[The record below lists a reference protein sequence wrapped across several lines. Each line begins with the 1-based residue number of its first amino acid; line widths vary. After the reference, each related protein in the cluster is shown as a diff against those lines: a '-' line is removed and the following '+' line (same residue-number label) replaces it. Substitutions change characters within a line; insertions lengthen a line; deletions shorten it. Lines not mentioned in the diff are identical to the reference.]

1 MQVTETLSDG
11 LKRSYAVTV
20 PAAEIESR
28 TKSKLADIGKTLRL
42 PGFRPGKVPANLVRQ
57 RYGSAVMA
65 EVMQDAVS
73 SAADRVVEDGK
84 LRPAGQPRIS
94 LAREPSLAGPAQDL
108 EIKVDLE
115 VLPDIVLPDLTAISL
130 TRLRAEPAT
139 EVIDRALES
148 IAKQNRELALVE
160 EDRPAATGDIL
171 VVDFSGSIDGV
182 PFDGGTGVDTP
193 VELGGSGF
201 IPGFAEQ
208 IEGMRVGETRTIDV
222 TFPAEYQAANLA
234 GQAAQFSIVAK
245 ALKHPAPTV
254 QDDSLAAKIGFEN
267 FDKLRDAVRG
277 QMQGE
282 FDQMS
287 RLRIKRDLLDALAE
301 QALFEAPPSMLEVE
315 FNAIW
320 QRVEADRA
328 QGQQDEEDRGKDEET
343 LRAEYRAIADRRVR
357 LGLLL
362 SEIGRVNEIQVSP
375 SELSAALRAEAAR
388 YPGQEMQVVEFF
400 RKNQAAI
407 EQLRGP
413 IFEDKVV
420 DHILSV
426 AQVEEKLVS
435 PEELNLAGLDGAA
448 ETPLLEAGEAGA
460 VTEEPAV
467 AAAAEPQAEHAAEP
481 QAEHAAEPQAEHAA
495 EPQAEHAAE
504 AVTGDPAAPE
514 EAA

>member
-1 MQVTETLSDG
+1 
-11 LKRSYAVTV
+11 
-20 PAAEIESR
+20 
-28 TKSKLADIGKTLRL
+28 
-42 PGFRPGKVPANLVRQ
+42 
-57 RYGSAVMA
+57 MA

-73 SAADRVVEDGK
+73 SAADLVVEDGK

-94 LAREPSLAGPAQDL
+94 LANQPTLAGPAQDL

-115 VLPDIVLPDLTAISL
+115 VLPDITLPDLTAISL
-130 TRLRAEPAT
+130 TRLRAEPNP

-148 IAKQNRELALVE
+148 IAKQHREVTLVE
-160 EDRPAATGDIL
+160 DDRPATIGDIL
-171 VVDFSGSIDGV
+171 VVDFSGSIEGV
-182 PFDGGTGVDTP
+182 AFEGGNGVDTA
-193 VELGGSGF
+193 VELGGAGF

-222 TFPAEYQAANLA
+222 TFPAEYQAAHLA
-234 GQAAQFSIVAK
+234 GRAAQFTITAK
-245 ALKHPAPTV
+245 ALKQPAPAV

-320 QRVEADRA
+320 QRVTADRDR
-328 QGQQDEEDRGKDEET
+328 GQQDEEDRGKDEAT
-343 LRAEYRAIADRRVR
+343 LRTEYRAIADRRVR

-375 SELSAALRAEAAR
+375 AELSAALRAEAAR

-413 IFEDKVV
+413 IFEDKVI

-426 AQVEEKLVS
+426 AQVEDKLVS
-435 PEELNLAGLDGAA
+435 PEELNLAAVEGPAAATVPSLGAEGPAAAMDGAGDPA
-448 ETPLLEAGEAGA
+448 AD
-460 VTEEPAV
+460 EPAL
-467 AAAAEPQAEHAAEP
+467 AASASEPHATHAAP
-481 QAEHAAEPQAEHAA
+481 D
-495 EPQAEHAAE
+495 
-504 AVTGDPAAPE
+504 TGPDPAAPE
-514 EAA
+514 AAA

>member
-1 MQVTETLSDG
+1 MFDDVRTCFTMQVTETLSDG

-28 TKSKLADIGKTLRL
+28 TKSKLADIGKNLRL

-57 RYGSAVMA
+57 RYGNAVMA

-94 LAREPSLAGPAQDL
+94 LAKEPTLAGPVQDL

-115 VLPDIVLPDLTAISL
+115 VLPDITVPDLTAISL
-130 TRLRAEPAT
+130 TRLRAEPAA
-139 EVIDRALES
+139 EVIDRALQS
-148 IAKQNRELALVE
+148 IATQNRDVALIE

-171 VVDFSGSIDGV
+171 VVDFTGSIDGV
-182 PFDGGTGVDTP
+182 AFEGGTGTDTP
-193 VELGGSGF
+193 VELGGTGF

-222 TFPAEYQAANLA
+222 TFPAEYQAAQLA
-234 GQAAQFSIVAK
+234 GRAAQFEIVAK
-245 ALKHPAPTV
+245 ALKQPAAAV

-287 RLRIKRDLLDALAE
+287 RLRLKRDLLDALAE
-301 QALFEAPPSMLEVE
+301 QATFEAPPSMLEVE

-320 QRVEADRA
+320 QRVQADRA

-343 LRAEYRAIADRRVR
+343 LRSEYRAIADRRVR

-362 SEIGRVNEIQVSP
+362 SEIGRINEIQVSP
-375 SELSAALRAEAAR
+375 GELSAALRQEASK

-400 RKNQAAI
+400 RKNQGAI

-420 DHILSV
+420 DYILSV
-426 AQVEEKLVS
+426 AQVDEKLVS
-435 PEELNLAGLDGAA
+435 PEALNLAAVEGASEA
-448 ETPLLEAGEAGA
+448 VVPALEAGDPA
-460 VTEEPAV
+460 VDEPALE
-467 AAAAEPQAEHAAEP
+467 ASASEPHAEHGAEETISEPQA
-481 QAEHAAEPQAEHAA
+481 
-495 EPQAEHAAE
+495 
-504 AVTGDPAAPE
+504 PE
-514 EAA
+514 DAG